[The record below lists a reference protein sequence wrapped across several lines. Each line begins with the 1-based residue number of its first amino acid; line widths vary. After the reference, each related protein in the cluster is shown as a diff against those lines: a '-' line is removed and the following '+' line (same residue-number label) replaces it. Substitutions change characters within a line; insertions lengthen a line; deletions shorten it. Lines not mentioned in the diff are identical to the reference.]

1 MTPSKTELDYHV
13 TDDLGY
19 GLGNGTAA
27 AFRLNGIFYFWK
39 ETLGFNIH
47 PTIRESLQTPNLR
60 IADVATGTAIWLIDV
75 ANELPGATTL
85 DGLDVT
91 LDMAPPAEWLP
102 PNITLR
108 QWNIYE
114 DLPEELEGK
123 FDLVHLRL
131 LLPVIQNG
139 DPSSVIQKIVRMLKP
154 GGWIQWDDLNIRE
167 VKIFKARPELK
178 TEALEYLSRFWNT
191 GERQEWIGRL
201 PQSFEQEGL
210 ERAEISRYENL
221 KQYLKADCEGY
232 IVTCEETA
240 RTLAR
245 KGKVEEAKELSQ
257 IVHQASLEAAA
268 GAAVV
273 ATRVVCIGQ
282 KPAGA
287 AN

>member
-1 MTPSKTELDYHV
+1 MASSKTELDYRV
-13 TDDLGY
+13 TDDVGY
-19 GLGNGTAA
+19 GLGSETAA
-27 AFRLNGIFYFWK
+27 AFRLNGIFHFWK
-39 ETLGFNIH
+39 EHLGFNIH
-47 PTIRESLQTPNLR
+47 PTIRESLQTPNPR
-60 IADVATGTAIWLIDV
+60 IADVATGTAIWLIDL
-75 ANELPGATTL
+75 AKELPDATL
-85 DGLDVT
+85 DGLDLT
-91 LDMAPPAEWLP
+91 LDMAPPVEWLP

-108 QWNIYE
+108 QWNIFE
-114 DLPEELEGK
+114 ELPEELVGQ

-139 DPSSVIQKIVRMLKP
+139 DPSSIIQKITRMLKP

-167 VKIFKARPELK
+167 AKIFKARPELK
-178 TEALEYLSRFWNT
+178 IEALEYLSRFWNT

-201 PQSFEQEGL
+201 PQSFEQEGMK
-210 ERAEISRYENL
+210 RTSIDRYENL

-245 KGKVEEAKELSQ
+245 KGKVDEAKEFSQ

-282 KPAGA
+282 KPVEL
-287 AN
+287 

>member
-1 MTPSKTELDYHV
+1 MASSKTELDYRIS
-13 TDDLGY
+13 DDLGY
-19 GLGNGTAA
+19 GLGSGTA
-27 AFRLNGIFYFWK
+27 AFRLNGIFHFWK
-39 ETLGFNIH
+39 EHLGFNIH
-47 PTIRESLQTPNLR
+47 PTIRESLQTTNPR
-60 IADVATGTAIWLIDV
+60 IADVATGTAIWLIDL
-75 ANELPGATTL
+75 AKELPGATL

-91 LDMAPPAEWLP
+91 LDMAPPVEWLP

-108 QWNIYE
+108 QWNIF
-114 DLPEELEGK
+114 EELPKE
-123 FDLVHLRL
+123 L
-131 LLPVIQNG
+131 NG
-139 DPSSVIQKIVRMLKP
+139 DPSSIIQKIIRMLKP

-167 VKIFKARPELK
+167 AKIFKARPELK

-191 GERQEWIGRL
+191 GERQDWIGCL
-201 PQSFEQEGL
+201 PQSFDQEGL
-210 ERAEISRYENL
+210 ERTKIDRYENL

-245 KGKVEEAKELSQ
+245 KGKVDEAREFSQ

-282 KPAGA
+282 KPVAS
-287 AN
+287 